1 MAQGNIIQGQAK
13 GKLGDMVLM
22 VRKGKQVERVYTT
35 SGARSGDAASEAARY
50 QRVRFGAAANQWAIY
65 RYVCTRMYR
74 KGIKTKQSDYN
85 YFVKRNINFLPFLT
99 KNENANGIHVIMPGQ
114 FSEGNLGIINLIP
127 IYGAGVQA
135 GSKSLKLLETN
146 NNSNNSVKWTD
157 TMSALKTALRGAYQF
172 ATKYTYLFMF
182 TSTIDITESDFV
194 SQSQLISYETV
205 IIDLFNEETQG
216 ENNMT
221 VIEYFTSKIKNSSLK
236 TIFGKQ
242 TDTIV
247 GTAGRLFYLESTE
260 EEEIKVINSLGVLT
274 FATNDNVSDVYSTI
288 QEPNNTPDAGPYETW
303 YGYRTMEALTSAAQ
317 SYGYQTGVMRDNIAS
332 VDDLAEET
340 LLHYIENVEK
350 VDKEA
355 AQELRDEIAKS
366 QDAPIKSSRK
376 KTENNTDENN

>member
-127 IYGAGVQA
+127 IYGTGVQA
-135 GSKSLKLLETN
+135 NSKSLKLLETN
-146 NNSNNSVKWTD
+146 NNSNNSVKWTG
-157 TMSALKTALRGAYQF
+157 TMSELKTALRGAYQF

-194 SQSQLISYETV
+194 SKSQLISYETV

-242 TDTIV
+242 DDTIV

-288 QEPNNTPDAGPYETW
+288 QEPNNTPDAGPFETW

-355 AQELRDEIAKS
+355 AQALRDEIAKN